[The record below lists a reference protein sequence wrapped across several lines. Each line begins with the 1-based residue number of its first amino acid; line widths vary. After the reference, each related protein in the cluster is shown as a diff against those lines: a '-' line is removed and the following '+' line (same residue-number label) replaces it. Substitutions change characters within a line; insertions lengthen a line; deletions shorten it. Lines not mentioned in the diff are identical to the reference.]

1 MSELRHL
8 CYNLSAFAEM
18 SIFVFS
24 SVSFLI
30 VTVVSVDRLFAL
42 SLGLRFRQIITVKRV
57 TAVLILIVVGCAAGS
72 LLKQFWNYKVAY
84 KVMFAMVMLC
94 FITPFYSCAKIFIR
108 LRQHGT
114 QVQGHNH
121 NGPLSEGIPLNIER
135 YRKTVSAAVGV
146 QLALVA
152 CYLPYALLLFLP
164 SLFPLSK
171 SAQILSRRYTTTIVF
186 ANSSLNPFLY
196 CWKIRGVRQAVKETF
211 KQLLGRRICRHGSR
225 V

>member
-1 MSELRHL
+1 
-8 CYNLSAFAEM
+8 M

-42 SLGLRFRQIITVKRV
+42 SLGLPYRQIITVKRV
-57 TAVLILIVVGCAAGS
+57 TAVLILIVVGCATGS

-135 YRKTVSAAVGV
+135 YRKTVSAAVWV

-152 CYLPYALLLFLP
+152 CYLTYALLLFLP
-164 SLFPLSK
+164 SLFPLRK

-196 CWKIRGVRQAVKETF
+196 CWKIREVRQAVKETF
-211 KQLLGRRICRHGSR
+211 KQLLGRRICRHRPR